1 MELFSS
7 KAEETIN
14 KSLLCCSDDLQIESE
29 TELIDTFSLEQ
40 CLFFIKQHGF
50 SQVRFELLNCLV
62 YISQYRP
69 RSNNY

>member
-14 KSLLCCSDDLQIESE
+14 KSLPCSSDDLQIESE
-29 TELIDTFSLEQ
+29 TELIDTFGLEQ

-50 SQVRFELLNCLV
+50 SQVRFESFKFLV
-62 YISQYRP
+62 
-69 RSNNY
+69 